1 MEEFKVIQEEP
12 GLVVIKF
19 VKGKEYQEHQLSE
32 LVDALKE
39 VLGEPVTIRVDF
51 VDEIKTNSIKRKAI
65 ESRVG
70 KKQVG

>member
-19 VKGKEYQEHQLSE
+19 VKGKEYQEQQLSE

>member
-1 MEEFKVIQEEP
+1 
-12 GLVVIKF
+12 VIKF
-19 VKGKEYQEHQLSE
+19 VKGKEYQEKHLTE
-32 LVDALKE
+32 LVDALKK
-39 VLGEPVTIRVDF
+39 VFGEPVTIRVDF